1 MHKHMQSDS
10 QSKWVKC
17 CPVPASRPRARTK
30 NAPGFADRGHLA
42 WDRPRERRVAVHVH
56 PLQLRQLARWLLP
69 QMAGGMGTVA
79 ALPTPSSRIT
89 QCTPKGGLAKG
100 HGSVRALAPGVLR
113 YRVRDATAV
122 PPIGEVH
129 SVRRGRRIE
138 PVSGRV

>member
-1 MHKHMQSDS
+1 MRSVTRNWLAPS
-10 QSKWVKC
+10 LSPPLARIWVKC
-17 CPVPASRPRARTK
+17 CRPCLPAARARTK

-100 HGSVRALAPGVLR
+100 HGSVLIMAAHTRHETALQTPL
-113 YRVRDATAV
+113 
-122 PPIGEVH
+122 
-129 SVRRGRRIE
+129 
-138 PVSGRV
+138 